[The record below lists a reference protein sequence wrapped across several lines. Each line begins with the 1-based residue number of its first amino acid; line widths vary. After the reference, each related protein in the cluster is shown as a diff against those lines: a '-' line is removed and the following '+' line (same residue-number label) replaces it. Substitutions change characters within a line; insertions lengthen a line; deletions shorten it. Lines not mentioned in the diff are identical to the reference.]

1 MNNITN
7 PHPIGILLVED
18 NPGDVRLTKEAFQ
31 EGDLDFQLHV
41 VEDGVE
47 ALAFL
52 RQEGEYADKPRPD
65 LILLDLNL
73 PRMDGREA
81 IKAFWQGAIDM
92 GLTDITI
99 EPVEVDILGNVAT
112 DVGTISARLGDA
124 ELTGKYI
131 VIGKNG
137 ADGWLIHR
145 DTWNFDA

>member
-1 MNNITN
+1 MSI
-7 PHPIGILLVED
+7 PEGILARTKAMVDGINTGDSDAVASSYTADAAVLP
-18 NPGDVRLTKEAFQ
+18 PGA
-31 EGDLDFQLHV
+31 
-41 VEDGVE
+41 
-47 ALAFL
+47 
-52 RQEGEYADKPRPD
+52 
-65 LILLDLNL
+65 

-131 VIGKNG
+131 VIWKNG
-137 ADGWLIHR
+137 SDGWMIHR

>member
-1 MNNITN
+1 MSI
-7 PHPIGILLVED
+7 PEGILARTKAMVDGINTGDSDAVASSYTADAAVLP
-18 NPGDVRLTKEAFQ
+18 PGA
-31 EGDLDFQLHV
+31 
-41 VEDGVE
+41 
-47 ALAFL
+47 
-52 RQEGEYADKPRPD
+52 
-65 LILLDLNL
+65 

-81 IKAFWQGAIDM
+81 IKGFWQGAIDM

-131 VIGKNG
+131 VIWKNG
-137 ADGWLIHR
+137 SAGWRIHR